1 MIEGP
6 EIVTCAQMR
15 AMESAAMGSGAI
27 SGLNLMTRAGRAV
40 ADRIRLRWPRAGR
53 AVVLCG
59 PGANGGDGHVIARQ
73 LAQAGWTVD
82 MLGLPARPGSDAAAT
97 RAQWPGP
104 VLPLTRAALR
114 ALPDAD
120 VYVDAIFGTGLTR
133 PPEGEIA
140 AILRHLGGEGG
151 DGAFYRP
158 RLVAVD
164 APSGLCLDSGVVLGK
179 GRGALPWHA
188 LRVAMTV
195 TFDSPKPGH
204 LLEHGPQ
211 VCGRLVVADIGLE
224 PFRVQGG
231 RGLRPAPMTAL
242 WPPLDVPDRRR
253 APVPDSEGPWLR
265 KQQSEGGH
273 KYAHGAALIVAGGTG
288 SGGAARLAA
297 RAALR
302 VGAGL
307 VTLAPPHHALSDHAL
322 SPDALMRR
330 AVDGA
335 DDLTRA
341 LDDRRPMALCLGPG
355 CGVDRAAALL
365 PAAVAAGRP
374 AVLDADGLT
383 ALAKAP
389 RALPPGWV
397 LTPHGG
403 EFARLCPDLAEAL
416 SRDDPPRS
424 KLDILR
430 EAAARL
436 GAVMVL
442 KGPDTV
448 VADPSGRVAIHS
460 DPLIPWLAT
469 AGAGDVLA
477 GLIAGLLAR
486 GMPAFAAACLGVRL
500 HAQAARRFGPG
511 LIADDLIDILPRVLA
526 DWPGPDHA
534 GRP

>member
-1 MIEGP
+1 MLEGP

-40 ADRIRLRWPRAGR
+40 AGRIRLRWPRPGR

-59 PGANGGDGHVIARQ
+59 PGANGGDGFVVARA
-73 LAQAGWTVD
+73 LAQAGWRVD
-82 MLGLPARPGSDAAAT
+82 VLGAAPRPGSDAAAA
-97 RAQWPGP
+97 RARWPGP
-104 VLPLTRAALR
+104 VLPLTRAALC

-133 PPEGEIA
+133 PPEGEVA
-140 AILRHLGGEGG
+140 ALLRHLGGEGG
-151 DGAFYRP
+151 DAAFYRP

-164 APSGLCLDSGVVLGK
+164 APSGLCLDSGVILGS
-179 GRGALPWHA
+179 GRAALPWHA

-204 LLEHGPQ
+204 LLEHGPLT
-211 VCGRLVVADIGLE
+211 CGQLVVADIGLE

-231 RGLRPAPMTAL
+231 RGLRPALMTAL

-253 APVPDSEGPWLR
+253 AQGPGGEGPWLR

-273 KYAHGAALIVAGGTG
+273 KYAHGAALIVAGGAG

-307 VTLAPPHHALSDHAL
+307 VTLTPPRDALSDHAL
-322 SPDALMRR
+322 PPDALMRR
-330 AVDGA
+330 AVDQA
-335 DDLTRA
+335 DDLGRA
-341 LDDRRPMALCLGPG
+341 LADPRPMALCLGPG

-383 ALAKAP
+383 ALAQAP
-389 RALPPGWV
+389 RPLPPGWV

-403 EFARLCPDLAEAL
+403 EFARLCPDLALAL
-416 SRDDPPRS
+416 TRDDPPRP
-424 KLDILR
+424 KPAILR
-430 EAAARL
+430 EAAMRL
-436 GAVMVL
+436 GAVIVV

-448 VADPSGRVAIHS
+448 VADPGGRVAIHS
-460 DPLIPWLAT
+460 DAGLPWLAT

-477 GLIAGLLAR
+477 GLITGLMAR
-486 GMPAFAAACLGVRL
+486 GLPAFAAACLGVRL
-500 HAQAARRFGPG
+500 HAQAARQFGPG
-511 LIADDLIDILPRVLA
+511 LIADDLVEALPPVIA
-526 DWPGPDHA
+526 AWPG
-534 GRP
+534 

>member
-1 MIEGP
+1 MMEGS
-6 EIVTCAQMR
+6 EIVTVAQMR
-15 AMESAAMGSGAI
+15 AIESAAIGSGVT

-40 ADRIRLRWPRAGR
+40 AGQIRLRWPRPGR

-59 PGANGGDGHVIARQ
+59 PGANGGDGFVVARA
-73 LAQAGWTVD
+73 LAQAGWRVD
-82 MLGLPARPGSDAAAT
+82 VLGAAPRPGSDAAAA

-140 AILRHLGGEGG
+140 ALLRHLGGEGG

-164 APSGLCLDSGVVLGK
+164 APSGLCLDSSVILGS

-204 LLEHGPQ
+204 LLEHGPLT
-211 VCGRLVVADIGLE
+211 CGQLVVADIGLE

-231 RGLRPAPMTAL
+231 RGLRPALMTAL
-242 WPPLDVPDRRR
+242 WPRFELADRRR
-253 APVPDSEGPWLR
+253 AQGPGGEGPWLR

-273 KYAHGAALIVAGGTG
+273 KYAHGAALIVAGGAG

-307 VTLAPPHHALSDHAL
+307 VTLAPPAAAMAEHALP
-322 SPDALMRR
+322 PDALMRR
-330 AVDGA
+330 TVDDA
-335 DDLTRA
+335 DA
-341 LDDRRPMALCLGPG
+341 LAKLASDRRGMALCIGPG
-355 CGVDRAAALL
+355 CGVTRAAALL
-365 PAAVAAGRP
+365 DSVRAAARP
-374 AVLDADGLT
+374 AVLDADALT

-389 RALPPGWV
+389 GALPPDCV

-403 EFARLCPDLAEAL
+403 EFARLFPDLADQL
-416 SRDDPPRS
+416 STNTPSRPKPA
-424 KLDILR
+424 ILR
-430 EAAARL
+430 EAARRI
-436 GAVMVL
+436 GAVIVL

-448 VADPSGRVAIHS
+448 IANPQGRVAIHS
-460 DPLIPWLAT
+460 DPHIPWLAT
-469 AGAGDVLA
+469 AGSGDVLA
-477 GLIAGLLAR
+477 GIITGLLAR
-486 GMPAFAAACLGVRL
+486 GLPAFDSACLGVRL
-500 HAQAARRFGPG
+500 HGAVARRHGPG
-511 LIADDLIDILPRVLA
+511 LIADDLIDGLA
-526 DWPGPDHA
+526 PVIAEWDG
-534 GRP
+534 